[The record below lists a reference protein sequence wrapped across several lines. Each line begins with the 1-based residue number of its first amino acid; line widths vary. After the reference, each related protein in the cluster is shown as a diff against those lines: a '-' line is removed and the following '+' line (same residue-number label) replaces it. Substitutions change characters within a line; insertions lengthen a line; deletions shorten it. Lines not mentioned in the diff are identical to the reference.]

1 MVSLSML
8 LFMKPAGGGDP
19 GIAAGLMGLLTRE
32 ETGRLGQQ
40 PRIVELYDE
49 LRPSLYGYLVCFG
62 LEPQEADDVIQEVF
76 LRLFRVLQSG
86 GEVRNPRSWAFRVA
100 HNLSLNLMKRER
112 RLVSDADAEN
122 AGRPVAATAVPNP
135 EETYLKKEQMHLLD
149 AAMRH
154 LTMRQWQ
161 CVHLRAEGLR
171 YREIAEVL
179 GSTPSG
185 VAQSL
190 KRAIER
196 LMSELYE

>member
-1 MVSLSML
+1 ML
-8 LFMKPAGGGDP
+8 LFMKPAGRGDL
-19 GIAAGLMGLLTRE
+19 GVAAGLLGLISRE
-32 ETGRLGQQ
+32 EPGRLGQQ
-40 PRIVELYDE
+40 SRIVGLYDE

-112 RLVSDADAEN
+112 RLVSDVDPEQ
-122 AGRPVAATAVPNP
+122 AGRREAATTVPNP
-135 EETYLKKEQMHLLD
+135 EELYLNTEQMRLLD
-149 AAMRH
+149 AAMKH

>member
-1 MVSLSML
+1 MLSLSML
-8 LFMKPAGGGDP
+8 FFVKPVGGGDP
-19 GIAAGLMGLLTRE
+19 MVAAGLLGLLSLE
-32 ETGRLGQQ
+32 EPGLLGQ
-40 PRIVELYDE
+40 PSRIVELYDD

-62 LEPQEADDVIQEVF
+62 LEPQEADDIIQEVF

-112 RLVSDADAEN
+112 RLVSEADPLN
-122 AGRPVAATAVPNP
+122 AGQATAATTAPNP
-135 EETYLKKEQMHLLD
+135 EEVYLKKEQMRLLD

-190 KRAIER
+190 KRAVER
-196 LMSELYE
+196 LMSEFYE